1 MHFHLHGYGYVGR
14 AVANKFAQ
22 RDTFTIIDP
31 LYPELE
37 LITDKE
43 PDGVIVCVPT
53 PEHEEDSS
61 CDYRQVFSVVVKYD
75 KRVPILIKST
85 ISQEA
90 ATRLQEWNIT
100 FNPEFLRAET
110 ADEDYEN
117 QTHIYLGGGDTE
129 FWEMVFFRHFSKA
142 YIAKSDIHTLI
153 LTKYFRN
160 AFLATKVSFFNQ
172 IYDICQKQG
181 ISFEDVRRFV
191 TEDARIGD
199 SHSWVTEE
207 RGFGGA
213 CFPKDTQALVYEHPE
228 ATLVKEAIT
237 YNDKVRKINNTVQ
250 QMKDSNEINFR
261 QFQSKTR

>member
-14 AVANKFAQ
+14 AVVNKFAE
-22 RDTFTIIDP
+22 RDSFTIYDP

-37 LITDKE
+37 TCKDKE
-43 PDGVIVCVPT
+43 PAGVIVCVPT
-53 PEHEEDSS
+53 PENEDGS
-61 CDYRQVFSVVVKYD
+61 CDFTEVLSVVAKYD
-75 KRVPILIKST
+75 KRIPILIKST

-90 ATRLQEWNIT
+90 AERLAEWNIT
-100 FNPEFLRAET
+100 FNPEYLRAVT

-117 QTHIYLGGGDTE
+117 QTHIYIGGGDTE

-142 YIAKSDIHTLI
+142 YIAKSDIPTLI

-160 AFLATKVSFFNQ
+160 AFLATKVAFFNQ

-181 ISFEDVRRFV
+181 VGFEEVRRFV

-213 CFPKDTQALVYEHPE
+213 CFPKDTRALVFEHPE
-228 ATLVKEAIT
+228 ATLVQEAIR
-237 YNDKVRKINNTVQ
+237 YNNKI
-250 QMKDSNEINFR
+250 R
-261 QFQSKTR
+261 

>member
-14 AVANKFAQ
+14 AVTNKFAE

-37 LITDKE
+37 PITDKE

-53 PEHEEDSS
+53 PEHEEDGS
-61 CDYRQVFSVVVKYD
+61 CDYRQVFSVVVKYN

-90 ATRLQEWNIT
+90 ATRLRDWNIT

-110 ADEDYEN
+110 ADEDYQN
-117 QTHIYLGGGDTE
+117 QTHIYIGGGDTE

-142 YIAKSDIHTLI
+142 YIVKSDISTLI
-153 LTKYFRN
+153 LTKYFKN
-160 AFLATKVSFFNQ
+160 AFLATKVAFFNQ

-181 ISFEDVRRFV
+181 VSFEDVRKFV
-191 TEDARIGD
+191 TEDTRIGD

-213 CFPKDTQALVYEHPE
+213 CFPKDTKALVCEHPE
-228 ATLVKEAIT
+228 ATLVQAAID
-237 YNDKVRKINNTVQ
+237 YNDTVRNK
-250 QMKDSNEINFR
+250 
-261 QFQSKTR
+261 

>member
-14 AVANKFAQ
+14 AVVNKFAE
-22 RDTFTIIDP
+22 RDSFTIFDP

-37 LITDKE
+37 TCTDKQ
-43 PDGVIVCVPT
+43 PKGVIVCVPT
-53 PEHEEDSS
+53 PEYEDGS
-61 CDYRQVFSVVVKYD
+61 CDYTQVSKVVKQYD
-75 KRVPILIKST
+75 KNIPILIKST

-90 ATRLQEWNIT
+90 ADHLADWNIT

-110 ADEDYEN
+110 ADADYAS
-117 QTHIYLGGGDTE
+117 QTHIYIGGGDTA

-142 YIAKSDIHTLI
+142 YIAKSDIPTLI
-153 LTKYFRN
+153 LTKYFKN
-160 AFLATKVSFFNQ
+160 AFLATKVAFFNQ
-172 IYDICQKQG
+172 VYDICQKQD

-261 QFQSKTR
+261 QFQSKTG